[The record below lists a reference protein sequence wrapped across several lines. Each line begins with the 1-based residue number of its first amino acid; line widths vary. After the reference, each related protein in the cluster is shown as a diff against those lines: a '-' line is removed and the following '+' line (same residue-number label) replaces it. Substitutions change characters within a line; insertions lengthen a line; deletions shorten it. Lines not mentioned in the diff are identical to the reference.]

1 MAMADISID
10 MDKNNSLSKEL
21 GGFVQPWRNKPTWK
35 LDPRTLQ
42 IKNKL

>member
-21 GGFVQPWRNKPTWK
+21 RWFCATMEE
-35 LDPRTLQ
+35 
-42 IKNKL
+42 